1 MRILRYL
8 ARDVLTH
15 TVAVSFVLLV
25 IIFSGRFV
33 KYLAEAATGDLASDI
48 LLPVMVYRLP
58 GFLELIMPLGLFI
71 GILMA
76 YGRLYVESEMVVL
89 SACGVSPSRL
99 AAYTMVPALV
109 VLLVVGCFS
118 LWITPL
124 GAKRSEALLEAPE
137 SSQGL
142 HAVAA
147 GRFQARRSS
156 NLVTY
161 ARTVSPDG
169 VMHGVFLS
177 EGGPPVEGDRPQMQ
191 VTVAREGEVRFDPET
206 GARYLELREGFRYQ
220 GFPGDLGYR
229 VSSFERYGELIPEP
243 EGGIRTADP
252 VDGRPTSALMSATSP
267 EEVAALHW
275 RLSVPTMVPIVAI
288 IAFCMSRTD
297 HRRGRYV
304 KMAPAFLIYL
314 AYLVLLTRARGSL
327 ADGEGEPLQIWAV
340 HGLFILFAMALLFG
354 HRLRTFWRSRRVA
367 SARA

>member
-1 MRILRYL
+1 MKILRYL

-124 GAKRSEALLEAPE
+124 GAKRSQALLQAPE

-147 GRFQARRSS
+147 GRFQARRGSQ
-156 NLVTY
+156 LVTY
-161 ARTVSPDG
+161 AQTVTPDG
-169 VMHGVFLS
+169 VMHDVFLS
-177 EGGPPVEGDRPQMQ
+177 EGGPDERGRLRMQ
-191 VTVAREGEVRFDPET
+191 VTVAREGEVRFDPDT
-206 GARYLELREGFRYQ
+206 GARYLELRDGVRYN
-220 GFPGDLGYR
+220 GYPGELDYR

-243 EGGIRTADP
+243 AGGIRTADP
-252 VDGRPTSALMSATSP
+252 VDGRSTAALLDATSP
-267 EEVAALHW
+267 EEIAALHW
-275 RLSVPTMVPIVAI
+275 RFSVPVMVPIVAL
-288 IAFCMSRTD
+288 IAFYMSRTD

-314 AYLVLLTRARGSL
+314 AYLVLLTRARSAV
-327 ADGEGEPLQIWAV
+327 ADGEGGPLEIWAV
-340 HGLFILFAMALLFG
+340 HGLFILVALVMFNG
-354 HRLRTFWRSRRVA
+354 QRLRAFLRTRKQA
-367 SARA
+367 HAGA